1 MRSNLYT
8 VVISHEMKF
17 IWRFLW
23 YFVIRFRWS
32 VCFWSVDSILT
43 QGRLI
48 EAVMNDTEEEAMDCV
63 KQGADCNQVN
73 KVSHHSNQVKVD
85 W

>member
-1 MRSNLYT
+1 M
-8 VVISHEMKF
+8 
-17 IWRFLW
+17 
-23 YFVIRFRWS
+23 
-32 VCFWSVDSILT
+32 VDSMLT

-48 EAVMNDTEEEAMDCV
+48 EAVMNDNEQEAMDCV

>member
-1 MRSNLYT
+1 M
-8 VVISHEMKF
+8 
-17 IWRFLW
+17 
-23 YFVIRFRWS
+23 
-32 VCFWSVDSILT
+32 LT

-48 EAVMNDTEEEAMDCV
+48 EAVMNDNEEEAMDCV

-73 KVSHHSNQVKVD
+73 KVGHHSNQVKVD